1 MDVGI
6 AAIKQLLPVLIIIFL
21 LFAGLA
27 FLSKRKGG
35 AKRTG
40 TSQFPFVRR
49 PSLFT
54 RAELLFLTALREA
67 APNTDVFGKV
77 RLEDVIEVRPGVSN
91 SVKNSERGRIR
102 PRHLD
107 FVLVEPSTTEILCA
121 VELDDSSHASARAR
135 ASDAFK
141 DAALAAAGVPLIRVV
156 ASDKYDVNALR
167 GRLESALHPLPK
179 EAAASPR

>member
-6 AAIKQLLPVLIIIFL
+6 AAIKQLLPVLIIILL

-35 AKRTG
+35 ATKTG
-40 TSQFPFVRR
+40 TSQFPFVRKH
-49 PSLFT
+49 SLFS

-67 APNTDVFGKV
+67 APTADVFGKV
-77 RLEDVIEVRPGVSN
+77 RLEDVIEVRPSVSS
-91 SVKNSERGRIR
+91 SVKNSERGRIK

-121 VELDDSSHASARAR
+121 VELDDSSHTSARAR

-156 ASDKYDVNALR
+156 ASNRYDVDALR
-167 GRLESALHPLPK
+167 GRLESALHALPNGG
-179 EAAASPR
+179 ASSPR